1 MVSTRSKSSS
11 KRVVTFPDSR
21 HGESVVGSRSTRFA
35 SREKLP
41 GSTLKQLAEDI
52 ERAGGIVDFDHGLTQ
67 GLNVLLDLRTYG
79 ESDLNIYGKRGSKLR
94 ERVRKKVAKWRL
106 LSVEEYLV
114 ILSKLGVLPA
124 SARQKQ
130 ALIKLSR
137 GTAKEPKTKD
147 VVDRPRRVPVASD
160 VDQEILD
167 KLNKVQISEKKID
180 PASTIPASKIPA
192 SKTTPASKEVLKTED
207 APKKTM
213 SRTFLLVCSLQGLAH
228 SPPAFFATL
237 IFARWHKKQHDHH

>member
-11 KRVVTFPDSR
+11 KRVVTFADGD
-21 HGESVVGSRSTRFA
+21 GESVVGSRSTRFA
-35 SREKLP
+35 SRQKLP

-52 ERAGGIVDFDHGLTQ
+52 EHAGGIVEFDNGLTQ

-79 ESDLNIYGKRGSKLR
+79 DSDLNIYGKRGSKLR

-130 ALIKLSR
+130 SLIKLSR

-167 KLNKVQISEKKID
+167 KLNKVRISEKKIA
-180 PASTIPASKIPA
+180 PASTIPASK
-192 SKTTPASKEVLKTED
+192 TPASKEVLKTED

-213 SRTFLLVCSLQGLAH
+213 SRTFLLVCSLQGHVLG
-228 SPPAFFATL
+228 SLTPAFFATL
-237 IFARWHKKQHDHH
+237 IFARFQRKQHDHH